1 MAFLLVVP
9 ISILGGIAAAL
20 RRGRFTDRAIT
31 IVGLSLTSIP
41 EFVTAIVF
49 IVVFGILL
57 GWLPV
62 SAAAPEGAGP
72 LTQIQHL
79 LLPSF
84 ALVAVLFGYIARIAR
99 AGVIEAIDADYTRT
113 AYLKG
118 LDTRRVIGRHI
129 LRNALLPT
137 IAVIATQTGYLIGG
151 LLVIEKLFNYN
162 GIGQRIYVAA
172 QNKDFPMLQSGVM
185 IIGVV
190 YLAATLFAD
199 ILYSL
204 LNPRIRFGGD
214 GMSIAATAG
223 RASPRRRS
231 PAGRRSG
238 SSLRS
243 KTFLIGAVVVLFWVF
258 WALVGSALTPHDPIE
273 QTDAILKGPSGTYLF
288 GTDQLGRDVLS
299 RVLAGATDTLKI
311 APLATL
317 LGIAGGTAIGLVSGY
332 FLGVVDEVIG
342 RIIDA
347 VLSLPL
353 IVIAVTA
360 LFALGSSTWTLIVVI
375 GGVFMPIVSRTV
387 RATVLAER
395 QLEYVQAARLRGER
409 APYVMFVEI
418 LPNAMGPIIVEA
430 TVRLGYAIFAVA
442 GLTFLGFGVQP
453 PSPDWSLQI
462 ADNYTLLSAG
472 NYEWTVLFPGRRS
485 RASSSPST

>member
-1 MAFLLVVP
+1 
-9 ISILGGIAAAL
+9 
-20 RRGRFTDRAIT
+20 
-31 IVGLSLTSIP
+31 
-41 EFVTAIVF
+41 
-49 IVVFGILL
+49 
-57 GWLPV
+57 
-62 SAAAPEGAGP
+62 
-72 LTQIQHL
+72 
-79 LLPSF
+79 
-84 ALVAVLFGYIARIAR
+84 
-99 AGVIEAIDADYTRT
+99 
-113 AYLKG
+113 
-118 LDTRRVIGRHI
+118 
-129 LRNALLPT
+129 
-137 IAVIATQTGYLIGG
+137 
-151 LLVIEKLFNYN
+151 
-162 GIGQRIYVAA
+162 
-172 QNKDFPMLQSGVM
+172 
-185 IIGVV
+185 
-190 YLAATLFAD
+190 
-199 ILYSL
+199 
-204 LNPRIRFGGD
+204 
-214 GMSIAATAG
+214 MSIAAIAG
-223 RASPRRRS
+223 GVTEAKIARQETL
-231 PAGRRSG
+231 GQ
-238 SSLRS
+238 LVRS

-258 WALVGSALTPHDPIE
+258 WALVGSRLTPHDPIE

-299 RVLAGATDTLKI
+299 RVLAGATNTLKI

-360 LFALGSSTWTLIVVI
+360 LFALGSSTWTLIIVI

-387 RATVLAER
+387 RATVLGER
-395 QLEYVQAARLRGER
+395 ELEYVQAARLRGER

-462 ADNYTLLSAG
+462 ADNYTLLSAS
-472 NYEWTVLFPGRRS
+472 NYEWTVLFPGAAI
-485 RASSSPST
+485 ASLVVAVNLMADGLQQVLDR